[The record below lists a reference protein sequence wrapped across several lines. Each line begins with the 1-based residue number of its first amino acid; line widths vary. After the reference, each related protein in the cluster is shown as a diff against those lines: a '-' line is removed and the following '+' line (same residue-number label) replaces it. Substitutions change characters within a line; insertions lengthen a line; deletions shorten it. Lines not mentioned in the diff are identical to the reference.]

1 MPWSEPATSETPDAP
16 PGEKPSNEGETGA
29 HHGEPPGDRLDE
41 LADPDAESEQKEHR
55 SPGGPDCSD
64 RHECGATE
72 RVLCPVPQVGRDQ
85 VEPLADETAHLVTQS
100 GELLEKTV

>member
-1 MPWSEPATSETPDAP
+1 MP

-41 LADPDAESEQKEHR
+41 LADPDAESEQEEHR
-55 SPGGPDCSD
+55 SHGAPDCSD

-72 RVLCPVPQVGRDQ
+72 RVLCPLPQVG
-85 VEPLADETAHLVTQS
+85 P
-100 GELLEKTV
+100 